1 MNFYDRLF
9 LLIFCANLPND
20 FFFYNQYVNGSVCI
34 DFSLFVMIL
43 YAMPFFHHFFVKWCS
58 GGSCQ
63 QLLPGTESITIKYTE
78 LEGMS

>member
-43 YAMPFFHHFFVKWCS
+43 YAMPFFIIFLSNGVQEAAVN
-58 GGSCQ
+58 SCYPGLS
-63 QLLPGTESITIKYTE
+63 LLP
-78 LEGMS
+78 